1 MSTLETLS
9 FDNAFARLP
18 DAFYTRLPP
27 EPLPV
32 LGCAQRLRPGFGGSG
47 VDGTVASVLGAVLR
61 VRVGDCGLA
70 RQRVPGGFDGH
81 GGRGSGH

>member
-27 EPLPV
+27 DPLPD
-32 LGCAQRLRPGFGGSG
+32 P
-47 VDGTVASVLGAVLR
+47 
-61 VRVGDCGLA
+61 
-70 RQRVPGGFDGH
+70 
-81 GGRGSGH
+81 